1 MIVVVIV
8 GLFLFSVSLGF
19 ALGWYVR
26 GAYLGGPKSKDNP
39 KSEHVFAATEPVD
52 TDTSFNKR

>member
-1 MIVVVIV
+1 MLIGIVV
-8 GLFLFSVSLGF
+8 GFFLFSVCLGF

-26 GAYLGGPKSKDNP
+26 GAYLGGRKSKDNP